1 MTSPFKSITLCAL
14 TVHLPNILSIV
25 HISRRTPWA
34 AILMTSVLSM
44 LFIFAGDIAFVANV
58 ANFTLFITFFVINA
72 AMIVL
77 RYKEPD
83 VKRPFRVPVT
93 IGKFP
98 LIPFLGML
106 FNIFMLLQLEANVI
120 LVGTALVVV
129 GGLLSFV
136 EWKR

>member
-1 MTSPFKSITLCAL
+1 
-14 TVHLPNILSIV
+14 
-25 HISRRTPWA
+25 
-34 AILMTSVLSM
+34 
-44 LFIFAGDIAFVANV
+44 
-58 ANFTLFITFFVINA
+58 
-72 AMIVL
+72 MIVL

-93 IGKFP
+93 IGMFP
-98 LIPFLGML
+98 LIPLLGML

-120 LVGTALVVV
+120 LVGTALVVM

>member
-14 TVHLPNILSIV
+14 TAHLPNILSIV

-58 ANFTLFITFFVINA
+58 AYFTLFITFFVINA

-83 VKRPFRVPVT
+83 VKDLSGFR
-93 IGKFP
+93 
-98 LIPFLGML
+98 
-106 FNIFMLLQLEANVI
+106 
-120 LVGTALVVV
+120 
-129 GGLLSFV
+129 S
-136 EWKR
+136 R